1 MKSAPFPEE
10 QLTVGGCCEEYVHV
24 ESTVI
29 GRFPSTSGCPL
40 PLHIGSTNWM
50 WITIRKKE
58 DRGIEGKKE
67 RDRKA
72 EREKNGERGKQ
83 ELRNQEIKI
92 K

>member
-1 MKSAPFPEE
+1 MPVA
-10 QLTVGGCCEEYVHV
+10 LAHT
-24 ESTVI
+24 
-29 GRFPSTSGCPL
+29 
-40 PLHIGSTNWM
+40 GSTNWM